1 MKHFYYLDVGSYT
14 PCVQPVK
21 QVPIIPIAM
30 AAAPIGSSIYNT
42 LSGSRTNK
50 KALENQDKLY
60 AQQKAQQD
68 YLNANGALI
77 KRQSMERAGLNPNA
91 DYGYS
96 PNLTASTPTPAQLSA
111 PQFNPDMSTVMSML
125 QLMQQKPVSEAQ
137 ARQTNAD
144 AEAQELQND
153 ITKAEIGANPG
164 GVADIGERNYQISV
178 ANFQSMLQKQNADM
192 AEDRLRQMV
201 ADGQFENPKVAKALL
216 EMPYRQYRYLIN
228 QSKDLLADV
237 AEKKANQ
244 GFLESKT
251 ATEDL
256 ERKITENSNLMEL
269 IDKYIPEGGLR
280 DLAHLVV
287 ILFSGVSGM
296 KVNLGHNKSIVNKE
310 GNRSSST
317 HTHTHNTTVNNNSR
331 SYRQGH
337 TVVKK

>member
-1 MKHFYYLDVGSYT
+1 MIRYYFLNAGSSS
-14 PCVQPVK
+14 PCVQPMK
-21 QVPIIPIAM
+21 LVPIIPIAM
-30 AAAPIGSSIYNT
+30 AAASIGSSVYNT
-42 LSGSRTNK
+42 LSGKATNQ

-60 AQQKAQQD
+60 RQQKEQQD

-111 PQFNPDMSTVMSML
+111 PQFHMDMNSVMSML
-125 QLMQQKPVSEAQ
+125 QLMQQKPVSEAD
-137 ARQTNAD
+137 ARQKNAD
-144 AEAQELQND
+144 AEKQELQNE

-201 ADGQFENPKVAKALL
+201 ADGQASNPRVAKALI

-228 QSKDLLADV
+228 QSKDLLADI
-237 AEKKANQ
+237 AEKNANKDY
-244 GFLESKT
+244 LDSRK

-256 ERKITENSNLMEL
+256 ERKISENSNLMEL

-287 ILFSGVSGM
+287 ILFSGFSGM
-296 KVNLGHNKSIVNKE
+296 KVNLGHNK
-310 GNRSSST
+310 
-317 HTHTHNTTVNNNSR
+317 TTVNNNSR
-331 SYRQGH
+331 SYR
-337 TVVKK
+337 